1 MLKGLLP
8 LIASGFL
15 ILVPELSSA
24 EDSPILARIAK
35 TGELRV
41 GMSGAQPPLNMK
53 SKAGDMIGLEVELAQ
68 LLAEAMGVRLQIV
81 ETPFSQLLG
90 ALRRKEVDMVISGM
104 TMTVQRNTIAAFAGP
119 YLVSGKSILT
129 KSTALAGSDAP
140 EDLDAPELKLA
151 ALKNSTSQLFV
162 EALAPKAELVKI
174 ETYDEGVQMVIE
186 DKVDALV
193 ADQPIC
199 MLSVLLN
206 ADKGLATLSTPFS
219 IEPIGIGLPTG
230 DPLLVNLIENYLEV
244 METSGLL
251 AQLRTRWLEE
261 TSWLEQL
268 P

>member
-24 EDSPILARIAK
+24 DDSPILARIAK

-119 YLVSGKSILT
+119 YLVSGKSLLT
-129 KSTALAGSDAP
+129 KSTVLANADLP
-140 EDLDAPELKLA
+140 EELNSAGLKLA

-162 EALAPKAELVKI
+162 EALAPKAELVTL
-174 ETYDEGVQMVIE
+174 ENYDEGIRMVIGDE
-186 DKVDALV
+186 VDALV
-193 ADQPIC
+193 ADEPIC
-199 MLSVLLN
+199 MLSVLRN
-206 ADKGLATLSTPFS
+206 PDKGLATLGTPFS

-244 METSGLL
+244 METSGILE
-251 AQLRTRWLEE
+251 QLRARWLTE
-261 TSWLEQL
+261 TSWLERL